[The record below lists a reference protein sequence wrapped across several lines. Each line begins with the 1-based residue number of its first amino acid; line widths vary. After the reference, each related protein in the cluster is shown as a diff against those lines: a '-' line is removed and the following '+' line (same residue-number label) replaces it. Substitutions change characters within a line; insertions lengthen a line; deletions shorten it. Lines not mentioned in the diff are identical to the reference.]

1 MQNHIHSANRY
12 DTKINHARKSTETR
26 WSKSWVTVQNQHKS
40 AFSSGYILLFSASK
54 AMGNAVCLDR
64 FAPCGPREGHKFLAP
79 MPKCRLGI
87 AWWSHTLGRCGMA
100 PTWLVTGMVIF
111 CCLDYPWLPLIT
123 HIGLTLKC
131 VVSYFLESCMP
142 QYCMCRWA
150 GQAQSTKSYSNQ
162 RKIKW
167 DLWTEECKRSLLR
180 VWPSRAK
187 QALGRMAYAGTGVVD
202 VWFRKFS
209 RTCHLNMWELKLKTA
224 SSFYVVSWIVVRL
237 FRCLCYNNVPDLPLI
252 CAKWPIPTAS
262 AETPSA

>member
-40 AFSSGYILLFSASK
+40 ACSSGYILLFRASK

-79 MPKCRLGI
+79 MSRCRLGI
-87 AWWSHTLGRCGMA
+87 PWWSLFGTMWNGPH
-100 PTWLVTGMVIF
+100 MVSSWDDDF
-111 CCLDYPWLPLIT
+111 LFGLPMIT
-123 HIGLTLKC
+123 HISLTLKC
-131 VVSYFLESCMP
+131 GASYFLEST
-142 QYCMCRWA
+142 
-150 GQAQSTKSYSNQ
+150 STTEDL
-162 RKIKW
+162 KW

-180 VWPSRAK
+180 FWPFVWAK

-209 RTCHLNMWELKLKTA
+209 RTCENLNKNSFQFLCCFLDCSAAFSMPMFRTCHWSARDADSNSQCLLF
-224 SSFYVVSWIVVRL
+224 SSIGLTSFWK
-237 FRCLCYNNVPDLPLI
+237 VP
-252 CAKWPIPTAS
+252 
-262 AETPSA
+262 